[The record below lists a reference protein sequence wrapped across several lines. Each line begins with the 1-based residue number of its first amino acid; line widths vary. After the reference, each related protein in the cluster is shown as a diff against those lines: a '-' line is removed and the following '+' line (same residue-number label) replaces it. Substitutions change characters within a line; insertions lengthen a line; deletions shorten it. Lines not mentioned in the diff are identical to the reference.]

1 MGFTPSEIDKMSLW
15 EFMACRD
22 GWNAAHGSE
31 KDRIEAQEFSDE
43 SLREIGIEG
52 F

>member
-1 MGFTPSEIDKMSLW
+1 MGFTPSDINKMSLW

-22 GWNAAHGSE
+22 GWNAAHGSK
-31 KDRIEAQEFSDE
+31 KDHVDADDFSDE
-43 SLREIGIEG
+43 ALREIGIEG

>member
-22 GWNAAHGSE
+22 GWNAAHGAKKEHGDAEGFSV
-31 KDRIEAQEFSDE
+31 EA
-43 SLREIGIEG
+43 LRELGIEG

>member
-15 EFMACRD
+15 EFLACRD
-22 GWNAAHGSE
+22 GWN
-31 KDRIEAQEFSDE
+31 IAQGGKPPSDGGDDFSVE
-43 SLREIGIEG
+43 ELRELGIEG

>member
-1 MGFTPSEIDKMSLW
+1 MGFTPSDINKMSLW

-22 GWNAAHGSE
+22 GWNAAHGSK
-31 KDRIEAQEFSDE
+31 KDRTGGDDFKDE
-43 SLREIGIEG
+43 DLRELGIEG